1 MIIMIGYMNSHIW
14 IHIYEFITYG
24 FIYEMI
30 IYTEFIYEM
39 IDSMNM
45 NSYRKLSYEFIVYMN
60 SYMKWSYEFMNIWIH
75 VYEIK
80 CTDCENSYT
89 NS

>member
-1 MIIMIGYMNSHIW
+1 
-14 IHIYEFITYG
+14 
-24 FIYEMI
+24 MI

-60 SYMKWSYEFMNIWIH
+60 SYMK
-75 VYEIK
+75 
-80 CTDCENSYT
+80 
-89 NS
+89 